1 MVSSERFNVPA
12 GVTVLIEVDH
22 EGCLIM
28 LSDIV
33 GPKVHFGV
41 LPQQRPRDHHELRP
55 GRDIFPPL
63 AELVVG
69 EKAQP
74 ATASSLPHR
83 KSVPVTKACGNYPP
97 LRLREIT
104 VGLDGPLDLKQK

>member
-1 MVSSERFNVPA
+1 
-12 GVTVLIEVDH
+12 
-22 EGCLIM
+22 M
-28 LSDIV
+28 LSDV
-33 GPKVHFGV
+33 LGPKVHFGV

-74 ATASSLPHR
+74 ATASSLLHR
-83 KSVPVTKACGNYPP
+83 KSVPVTSIVCI
-97 LRLREIT
+97 IT
-104 VGLDGPLDLKQK
+104 PIFRATAAQGKHPVRTAFTRP